1 MKRMV
6 AGIVAAA
13 LAGPMTAAPVAAQT
27 QAIARAPEPARTP
40 SSAAPSRLSLMP
52 DSAALRQAVESSG
65 PPSNF
70 WSARTALISAG
81 IGAAALA
88 SFMTWREN
96 RDLGN
101 RKKDIQALPPT
112 AIDQWNSEFTAAQ
125 NVERSR
131 NFWRSVAIGVGG
143 VTAGYW
149 VTTALEDVSPRVGGP
164 FSVRLPKKGWAVH
177 FDPFN
182 RQVALAGSF

>member
-1 MKRMV
+1 MKRMW
-6 AGIVAAA
+6 ASIVAAA
-13 LAGPMTAAPVAAQT
+13 LAVPLMATAAAAQDTTETTAAP
-27 QAIARAPEPARTP
+27 RAHVTLR
-40 SSAAPSRLSLMP
+40 P
-52 DSAALRQAVESSG
+52 DSAALAQAVASEG

-88 SFMTWREN
+88 SVMTWREN
-96 RDLGN
+96 RDLGK
-101 RKKDIQALPPT
+101 RKAAILALPPT
-112 AIDQWNSEFTAAQ
+112 AVDQWNTEFTQAQ

-149 VTTALEDVSPRVGGP
+149 ATTALEDVSPRVGGP
-164 FSVRLPKKGWAVH
+164 FSVKLPKKGWTLH

-182 RQVALAGSF
+182 RQLAVAGWF

>member
-1 MKRMV
+1 MKRMLVGLLAAVV
-6 AGIVAAA
+6 AI
-13 LAGPMTAAPVAAQT
+13 PMTATPAAAQT
-27 QAIARAPEPARTP
+27 PAGGGSNAPANTAPARVT
-40 SSAAPSRLSLMP
+40 LMP
-52 DSAALRQAVESSG
+52 DKAALEQVVATSG

-81 IGAAALA
+81 LGAAALA
-88 SFMTWREN
+88 SFMTWHEN
-96 RDLGN
+96 RDLGQ
-101 RKKDIQALPPT
+101 RKKSIQALPPT
-112 AIDQWNSEFTAAQ
+112 AIDEWNSEFTAAQ

-164 FSVRLPKKGWAVH
+164 FSVKLPKKGWAVR